1 MEIAGVLARVMTNVL
16 LKTIVAV
23 LLLLGT
29 SSPVWHATPAEVAP
43 GADAAEQSAGQIIL
57 SVDAAH
63 SAVHWTLESSVH
75 TVHGTFRVKRGT
87 VSFDSVTGKASGEIV
102 VDAVSGESGNDSR
115 DRKMHNE
122 VLESG
127 KYTEVIFRPERVEGT
142 PKSAGNSTLKV
153 YGTFSLHGA
162 EHAFSAPVQV
172 ELQDMAW
179 KASTSFGVPF
189 LDWGLKNPSN
199 FLLKVKPVVN
209 VSVELSGTLQ
219 RSARQP

>member
-1 MEIAGVLARVMTNVL
+1 MLAQALINVL
-16 LKTIVAV
+16 FETIVAA
-23 LLLLGT
+23 LLLLGGST
-29 SSPVWHATPAEVAP
+29 PVWHADPLEVAP
-43 GADAAEQSAGQIIL
+43 GSDVAQQSAPPTVL

-87 VSFDSVTGKASGEIV
+87 VYFDSATGKAGGEIV
-102 VDAVSGESGNDSR
+102 VDAASGESGNDSR
-115 DRKMHNE
+115 DSKMHNE
-122 VLESG
+122 VLESS
-127 KYTEVIFRPERVEGT
+127 KFTEVIFRPERVEDT
-142 PKSAGNSTLKV
+142 VKSGGNSALTV
-153 YGTFSLHGA
+153 YGAFSLHGA

-172 ELQDMAW
+172 DLQDRAW

-199 FLLKVKPVVN
+199 FLLKVKRVVN
-209 VSVELSGTLQ
+209 VSVELSGSLQ

>member
-1 MEIAGVLARVMTNVL
+1 MKNL
-16 LKTIVAV
+16 LFKTIVAA
-23 LLLLGT
+23 LLLLGRST
-29 SSPVWHATPAEVAP
+29 VVWQAVPAQTARGSVDATQ
-43 GADAAEQSAGQIIL
+43 GASQTVL

-63 SAVHWTLESSVH
+63 SPVHWTLESSVH

-87 VSFDSVTGKASGEIV
+87 VSFDTATGKASGEIV
-102 VDAVSGESGNDSR
+102 IDAASGESGNDSR
-115 DRKMHNE
+115 DSKMHNE

-127 KYTEVIFRPERVEGT
+127 KYGEVIFRPERVEGT
-142 PKSAGNSTLKV
+142 VKPAGNSALIV

-172 ELQDMAW
+172 ELQEMGW

-209 VSVELSGTLQ
+209 VSVELSGSLQ
-219 RSARQP
+219 RPARQP

>member
-1 MEIAGVLARVMTNVL
+1 VLTQAMTNVL
-16 LKTIVAV
+16 RKTIVAA
-23 LLLLGT
+23 LLLPG
-29 SSPVWHATPAEVAP
+29 SSTPVWHATLAEVAL
-43 GADAAEQSAGQIIL
+43 GSDAAEQSASQTVL
-57 SVDAAH
+57 SVDAAR

-87 VSFDSVTGKASGEIV
+87 VSFDSATSKASGEIV
-102 VDAVSGESGNDSR
+102 VDAASGESGNDSR
-115 DRKMHNE
+115 DRKMHSE
-122 VLESG
+122 VLESS
-127 KYTEVIFRPERVEGT
+127 KYVEVIFRPERVEGIV
-142 PKSAGNSTLKV
+142 KSAGNSTLTV

-189 LDWGLKNPSN
+189 LEWGLKNPSN
-199 FLLKVKPVVN
+199 FFLKVKPVVN
-209 VSVELSGTLQ
+209 VSAELSGSLQ